1 MITRRQFML
10 GSLAFGGL
18 ASSAFGK
25 SQLSKA
31 VASAMPI
38 ARGYGNLVKDKN
50 SLLDLPEG
58 FAYRVISQFGDAM
71 SDGLHVPD
79 RADGM
84 GCFGLD
90 EQRVA
95 LIRNHELHP
104 THIEKQPQS
113 IQQHSPALFY
123 DSYSKGSAFEGTAL
137 PGGTST
143 LVYNLSTH
151 KVEREFISLSGT
163 VRNCSGGITPW
174 GTWLTCEE
182 SVDKPNG
189 VVSKDHGY
197 IFEVPASATS
207 MTQPKPLKA
216 MGRFNHEAASV
227 DPRTGMVYLTEDRG
241 DSVLYRFVPNTPAKL
256 AGGGKLQALRV
267 VDKPQ
272 FDSRNWN
279 NPSMETGQWFDIEWV
294 DLDNPESPE
303 DDLRIQAYKKG
314 AALFARG
321 EGMHWGDE
329 ELYFCCT
336 NGGEKQLGQVMRL
349 VPSVGGSA
357 DKLQLFLQSE
367 DKSLY
372 NFGDNL
378 TVCPNGHLLVCEDQ
392 YTDIVDNH
400 LRGVTPEGEVYNFAK
415 LHAQTEL
422 AGACF
427 SPDGSTLF
435 VNVYSPT
442 KTLAITGPW
451 LSS

>member
-1 MITRRQFML
+1 MISRRQFIL

-18 ASSAFGK
+18 ASSGFGK
-25 SQLSKA
+25 NQLGQATEGVMSISK
-31 VASAMPI
+31 
-38 ARGYGNLVKDKN
+38 GYGNLLSDSN
-50 SLLDLPEG
+50 GLLDLPRG
-58 FAYRVISQFGDAM
+58 FSYRVISEFGNAM

-84 GCFGLD
+84 GCLALD
-90 EQRVA
+90 DNRLA

-104 THIEKQPQS
+104 KHIEQQPPS
-113 IQQHSPALFY
+113 IQQHSHSLAY
-123 DSYSKGSAFEGTAL
+123 DTYSSGVAL

-143 LVYNLSTH
+143 IIYNLSTQR
-151 KVEREFISLSGT
+151 VEREFMSLTGT
-163 VRNCSGGITPW
+163 VRNCSGGVTPW

-189 VVSKDHGY
+189 LVNKEHGY

-207 MTQPKPLKA
+207 MVQAVPLTA

-227 DPRTGMVYLTEDRG
+227 DPRTGIVYLTEDRG
-241 DSVLYRFVPNTPAKL
+241 DSVLYRFLPNSPSNLA
-256 AGGGKLQALRV
+256 AGGQLQALKVSGR
-267 VDKPQ
+267 PQ

-279 NPSMETGQWFDIEWV
+279 ATTMPLGKWLNVEWV
-294 DLDNPESPE
+294 DLEHPESPK
-303 DDLRIQAYKKG
+303 DNLRMQAFEKG

-321 EGMHWGDE
+321 EGIHWGE
-329 ELYFCCT
+329 NELYFCCT
-336 NGGEKQLGQVMRL
+336 NGGEMQLGQVMRL
-349 VPSVGGSA
+349 MPSVDGKN
-357 DKLQLFLQSE
+357 DRLQLFLESK
-367 DKSLY
+367 DKNLY

-392 YTDIVDNH
+392 YTDVVDNH
-400 LRGVTPEGEVYNFAK
+400 LRGVTPNGEVYNFAK

-427 SPDGSTLF
+427 SPDGRTLF
-435 VNVYSPT
+435 VNLYSPS

-451 LSS
+451 MMS